1 MSDGPETPLVMV
13 DVVVLSPEAGEV
25 LLIRRNKDPY
35 EGLWA
40 LPGGFAEVGEKLEDA
55 AARIAKDEAGLDV
68 GEVRLVGVYSD
79 PDRDPWGHNISCTFL
94 AAGWS
99 GEPSPGSDA
108 AEIAS
113 FVDPSE
119 VEIGIDHEKI
129 ISDARAL
136 VA

>member
-1 MSDGPETPLVMV
+1 MANGPETPLVMV
-13 DVVVLSPEAGEV
+13 DVVVRSQDGDV

-40 LPGGFAEVGEKLEDA
+40 LPGGFVQVGEKLEDA
-55 AARIAKDEAGLDV
+55 AARIAEEEAGLDV
-68 GEVRLVGVYSD
+68 EYVRLVGVYSD
-79 PDRDPWGHNISCTFL
+79 PDRDPRGHNISCAFL

-108 AEIAS
+108 AEIS

-119 VEIGIDHEKI
+119 VDLGFDHEKI

-136 VA
+136 AP

>member
-1 MSDGPETPLVMV
+1 MANGPDTPNVTV
-13 DVVVLSPEAGEV
+13 DVVVHSPEEGDV

-35 EGLWA
+35 EGFWA
-40 LPGGFAEVGEKLEDA
+40 LPGNFVQVGEKLEDA
-55 AARIAKDEAGLDV
+55 AARIAKDETGLDV
-68 GEVRLVGVYSD
+68 EDVRLVGVYSD
-79 PDRDPWGHNISCTFL
+79 PDRDPRGHNISCAFL

-108 AEIAS
+108 AEIA

-119 VEIGIDHEKI
+119 VELSFDHEKI

>member
-1 MSDGPETPLVMV
+1 MANGPETPLVMV
-13 DVVVLSPEAGEV
+13 DVVVHAQDGDV

-40 LPGGFAEVGEKLEDA
+40 LPGGFVQVGEKLEDA
-55 AARIAKDEAGLDV
+55 AARIAQEEAGLDV
-68 GEVRLVGVYSD
+68 QDVRLVGVYSD
-79 PDRDPWGHNISCTFL
+79 PDRDPRGHNISCAFL

-108 AEIAS
+108 EEIA

-119 VEIGIDHEKI
+119 VELGFDHEKI
-129 ISDARAL
+129 ISDARTL
-136 VA
+136 TS

>member
-1 MSDGPETPLVMV
+1 MV
-13 DVVVLSPEAGEV
+13 DVVVLSPEEGEV
-25 LLIRRNKDPY
+25 LLIRRNKDHY

-40 LPGGFAEVGEKLEDA
+40 LPGGFAGVGEKLEDA
-55 AARIAKDEAGLDV
+55 AAQIAKDEADFDV
-68 GEVRLVGVYSD
+68 ENVRLVGVYFD
-79 PDRDPWGHNISCTFL
+79 PDRDPRGHNISCTFL
-94 AAGWS
+94 ASGWS

-108 AEIAS
+108 AEIA

-119 VEIGIDHEKI
+119 VEIGFDHEKI

>member
-1 MSDGPETPLVMV
+1 MANGPDTPNVMV
-13 DVVVLSPEAGEV
+13 DVIVHSPEEGDV

-40 LPGGFAEVGEKLEDA
+40 LPGGFVQVGEKLEDA
-55 AARIAKDEAGLDV
+55 AARIAKDEAGLEV
-68 GEVRLVGVYSD
+68 GDVRLVGVYSD
-79 PDRDPWGHNISCTFL
+79 PDRDPRGHNISCAFL

-108 AEIAS
+108 AEIA

-119 VEIGIDHEKI
+119 VELGFDHQRI

-136 VA
+136 TP

>member
-1 MSDGPETPLVMV
+1 MANGPETPNVMV
-13 DVVVLSPEAGEV
+13 DVVVHSQNGDV

-35 EGLWA
+35 EGHWA
-40 LPGGFAEVGEKLEDA
+40 LPGSYVQVGEKLEDA
-55 AARIAKDEAGLDV
+55 AARIAKEEAGLDV
-68 GEVRLVGVYSD
+68 EFVRLVGVYSD
-79 PDRDPWGHNISCTFL
+79 PDRDPRGHNISCAFL

-108 AEIAS
+108 AEIA

-119 VEIGIDHEKI
+119 VELGFDHEKI

-136 VA
+136 IT

>member
-1 MSDGPETPLVMV
+1 MSNGPETPLVMV
-13 DVVVLSPEAGEV
+13 DVVIFSQEDRDV

-40 LPGGFAEVGEKLEDA
+40 LPGGFVEVGEKLEDA

-68 GEVRLVGVYSD
+68 EDVRLVGVYSD
-79 PDRDPWGHNISCTFL
+79 PDRDPRGHNISCTFF

-108 AEIAS
+108 AEIA

-119 VEIGIDHEKI
+119 AEIGFDHEKI
-129 ISDARAL
+129 ISDAHSL
-136 VA
+136 VS